1 MSSRPAFDPVD
12 TSFDPVLHSQKD
24 DVESPSLSS
33 GNALARFEF
42 EPGRSRDGTKVLM
55 VEWEEDTS
63 TRGLEGDW
71 EISWEG
77 KRTVLPATDPTKEP
91 GDEVPL
97 NRIYFML
104 GPGVV
109 IPASVK
115 LRKGSVQWRTNP
127 LPAIFSPELGATA
140 RQAGKKGV
148 LHTIWAKKR
157 LQGLQREIDAE
168 TKKNSEGIGLEMAE
182 AEKGWI
188 EDNFGVLS
196 KPSPVSLPGQG
207 SLASAMGAAQS
218 NNPASPRSPGGGR
231 LMDKLNGLKLGT
243 SSQQLNGRS
252 SVPADT
258 QHPLSP
264 EMSDVA
270 VGSFGSFAALKGT
283 PPPSVLAARAAQT
296 SQAQKRVVAQRP
308 PDSFAARQR
317 QEGGMGSLNAFADN
331 DTGFQ
336 RMQPSDADKADDL
349 FALPISPRS
358 PEMTK
363 SPFSFGTVDTM
374 KYVKNSGQDDEETVA
389 ITTTISKYTTP
400 CARERQASTSLPD
413 QCDDANDQL
422 SELKAMDTQSNNS
435 ISIPRSHGDQ
445 YDHANISEQR
455 EIGAKT
461 YQRRDDES
469 NGDAIRFAPAVRW
482 RSTPCIHMER
492 TYWPPATRDGYTS
505 GEVKEV
511 RVKDWRSDRFV
522 FAHCG
527 HEGLCQCFEV
537 FDAIKSPLIVASDG
551 GVRHEN
557 RPSAL
562 TGIGVFVGP
571 DSPFNASEL
580 ALPSMEGPDSCTAE
594 LSAGLR
600 ALQIILQ
607 MKVEGRIPNVKEVI
621 LKTDSRHM
629 RAAMTRRIFKW
640 RRDGFTTSSGR
651 AIKYRDLYWPLEEA
665 VVQLFNTHHTATLF
679 FWTPRK
685 FNRNAD
691 ALASAALKQSDV
703 RRADELAKMEKLRHT
718 KRKRE
723 QDEETK
729 LANVE
734 SLGGRRKSA
743 PRVRRNSATT
753 SVPLPDAFEIRSR
766 LALPGGPTS
775 VAMQAKSKL
784 IDSFKT
790 LSAKLD
796 NSARGKPETQLQPSC
811 LPPSPKSRQTPHVAN
826 NAATQP
832 SIPKGSSLPHQQ
844 QQQQQPPRLRSVLPL
859 DTPTFGAVA
868 PESITTSL
876 TFSPVLPALLVQ
888 YPKFDKPQQEV
899 TTTNVLGRRL
909 GGSEFGRPWLH
920 GFLNTAGRVPE
931 LSTPRAVLGL
941 PEQSRSPKRRC
952 LPALPNFDSHHA
964 KSMAPR
970 SSTTPAFDDTVLRH
984 PPSSAHSFDRVARDA
999 RDINQPLSAPRF
1011 CLASLSPPPYERPP
1025 AAALG
1030 PRHPTPTCGVPATPA
1045 MFSKIS
1051 PACHAS
1057 CNAVRAPRPF
1067 CQPRTLLS
1075 SAATA
1080 SRRGDLDHLL
1090 HPGPMRD
1097 LLVLPLLSPLRMAE
1111 HPGACQSV
1119 WESAP
1124 GSGRLRKLANL
1135 SRSHD
1140 ERSSFGV
1147 SAGMWTKLVLTPDVA
1162 DGVDEHVRALRQ
1174 ITAVLAKGRIHQS
1187 AVGKS
1192 DRCIWRRGTGLKELI
1207 SASQAL

>member
-55 VEWEEDTS
+55 VEWEEDAS

-77 KRTVLPATDPTKEP
+77 KMTVLPATDPTKEP

-109 IPASVK
+109 IPTSVK

-157 LQGLQREIDAE
+157 LQVLQREIDAE
-168 TKKNSEGIGLEMAE
+168 TKTNNEGIGLEMAE

-196 KPSPVSLPGQG
+196 KPSSVSIPGQG

-231 LMDKLNGLKLGT
+231 LMDKLKGLKLGT

-252 SVPADT
+252 SVPADS

-283 PPPSVLAARAAQT
+283 LPPSVLAAKAAQT
-296 SQAQKRVVAQRP
+296 SQAQKRIVAQRP
-308 PDSFAARQR
+308 PDSFASRQR

-349 FALPISPRS
+349 FALPMSPRS

-374 KYVKNSGQDDEETVA
+374 KYVKM
-389 ITTTISKYTTP
+389 
-400 CARERQASTSLPD
+400 RH
-413 QCDDANDQL
+413 DANDQL
-422 SELKAMDTQSNNS
+422 SGLQAMDMHGSNS
-435 ISIPRSHGDQ
+435 ISIPRGHGDK
-445 YDHANISEQR
+445 YDHASTSEQR

-461 YQRRDDES
+461 YQTRNDES
-469 NGDAIRFAPAVRW
+469 NGDTIRFAPAMRW
-482 RSTPCIHMER
+482 RSTPCTHMER
-492 TYWPPATRDGYTS
+492 TYWPPTSHDEYT
-505 GEVKEV
+505 GDEVREV
-511 RVKDWRSDRFV
+511 RVKDWRSDFFV

-527 HEGLCQCFEV
+527 HAGLCQCFEV

-557 RPSAL
+557 RPTAL
-562 TGIGVFVGP
+562 TGIGVFVRP

-580 ALPSMEGPDSCTAE
+580 APPSMEGPDSTTAE

-600 ALQIILQ
+600 ALRIVIQL
-607 MKVEGRIPNVKEVI
+607 KEEGRIPNVREVV
-621 LKTDSRHM
+621 LKTDSRHV
-629 RAAMTRRIFKW
+629 RAAMTRRILKW
-640 RRDGFTTSSGR
+640 RRDGFTTNSGR
-651 AIKYRDLYWPLEEA
+651 AIKYRDLYWPFEEA
-665 VVQLFNTHHTATLF
+665 VAELFNTHHTATLF

-691 ALASAALKQSDV
+691 ALASAALKQEDV
-703 RRADELAKMEKLRHT
+703 HRIDELAKMVNLRHT

-723 QDEETK
+723 QDEESK
-729 LANVE
+729 LADAKV
-734 SLGGRRKSA
+734 LGARRRSA

-753 SVPLPDAFEIRSR
+753 SEPLSDALEVRSR

-775 VAMQAKSKL
+775 VAVQAKSKL
-784 IDSFKT
+784 IDSFKV

-796 NSARGKPETQLQPSC
+796 KSAHGKPETQLQPAC
-811 LPPSPKSRQTPHVAN
+811 LPPSPRFWQTSHVAN
-826 NAATQP
+826 GAATQP
-832 SIPKGSSLPHQQ
+832 SIPKASSPPY
-844 QQQQQPPRLRSVLPL
+844 QQQQPARLRSVLPL

-868 PESITTSL
+868 PEPIITALS
-876 TFSPVLPALLVQ
+876 FSPVLPALLVQ
-888 YPKFDKPQQEV
+888 YPKFEKPQLEA

-920 GFLNTAGRVPE
+920 GFLNTARRVPE
-931 LSTPRAVLGL
+931 SSTPRAVFGL
-941 PEQSRSPKRRC
+941 PEESHSSKRRC
-952 LPALPNFDSHHA
+952 LPALPTFDSHHA
-964 KSMAPR
+964 SFIAPR
-970 SSTTPAFDDTVLRH
+970 SSTTPASSDTAIMH
-984 PPSSAHSFDRVARDA
+984 PPSSAHSCDRVARNA
-999 RDINQPLSAPRF
+999 HDINHSPAESSSTVQRLTKKSGQLQFAGYPELLGAPRF
-1011 CLASLSPPPYERPP
+1011 CLASSSPQLHECQPVIG
-1025 AAALG
+1025 LG
-1030 PRHPTPTCGVPATPA
+1030 PRHLAPIFGVPATLA
-1045 MFSKIS
+1045 SFSKIL
-1051 PACHAS
+1051 PACYAS
-1057 CNAVRAPRPF
+1057 YNAVRASEPS
-1067 CQPRTLLS
+1067 CQPRTPPP
-1075 SAATA
+1075 SAGTA
-1080 SRRGDLDHLL
+1080 SRRGDLKHLL
-1090 HPGPMRD
+1090 HAGPMRE

-1111 HPGACQSV
+1111 HPGACQLV
-1119 WESAP
+1119 WESTP
-1124 GSGRLRKLANL
+1124 GSGRLRKIANL
-1135 SRSHD
+1135 SRSHE

-1147 SAGMWTKLVLTPDVA
+1147 SAGMWTKIVLTPDVA

-1174 ITAVLAKGRIHQS
+1174 ITAVLAKGKEHQS
-1187 AVGKS
+1187 AAEKS
-1192 DRCIWRRGTGLKELI
+1192 ARCIWRRGTGLKELI

>member
-55 VEWEEDTS
+55 VEWEEDAS

-77 KRTVLPATDPTKEP
+77 KRTVLPATDPMKEL

-109 IPASVK
+109 IPTSVK

-157 LQGLQREIDAE
+157 LQVLQWEIDAE
-168 TKKNSEGIGLEMAE
+168 TKTNNEGIGLEMAE

-196 KPSPVSLPGQG
+196 KPSSVSILGQG

-231 LMDKLNGLKLGT
+231 LMDKLKGLRLGT

-252 SVPADT
+252 SVPAES

-283 PPPSVLAARAAQT
+283 PPPSVLAAKSAQP

-308 PDSFAARQR
+308 PDSFASRQR

-349 FALPISPRS
+349 FALPMSPRS

-363 SPFSFGTVDTM
+363 SPFSFGTVDTLNCALLDLAF
-374 KYVKNSGQDDEETVA
+374 KIPRDEEAAVA
-389 ITTTISKYTTP
+389 IATAISKYTTLR
-400 CARERQASTSLPD
+400 ARDSQAPAPPPK
-413 QCDDANDQL
+413 QCDDPNDQM
-422 SELKAMDTQSNNS
+422 SERKAMDTQSS
-435 ISIPRSHGDQ
+435 DSTSIPGGHSDR
-445 YDHANISEQR
+445 YDHAGTSEQR
-455 EIGAKT
+455 EHGVKANQK
-461 YQRRDDES
+461 RNDES
-469 NGDAIRFAPAVRW
+469 NNEAVCFVPAMRW

-492 TYWPPATRDGYTS
+492 TYWPPAVHDEHDDD
-505 GEVKEV
+505 EVMEV
-511 RVKDWRSDRFV
+511 RVKDWRSDQFV

-557 RPSAL
+557 RPNAL
-562 TGIGVFVGP
+562 TGIGVFVGL

-580 ALPSMEGPDSCTAE
+580 VPPSMEGPDSCTAE

-600 ALQIILQ
+600 ALQIIIQL
-607 MKVEGRIPNVKEVI
+607 KEEGRIPNVKEVF

-640 RRDGFTTSSGR
+640 RRDGFTTNSGR

-665 VVQLFNTHHTATLF
+665 VVKLFNTHHTATLF

-691 ALASAALKQSDV
+691 ALASAALKQADV
-703 RRADELAKMEKLRHT
+703 RRVDELAKMETLRHT

-723 QDEETK
+723 QDEEAKRATAK
-729 LANVE
+729 G
-734 SLGGRRKSA
+734 LGVRKKFA

-753 SVPLPDAFEIRSR
+753 SVPLSDAFEVRTR
-766 LALPGGPTS
+766 LALPGDPTS
-775 VAMQAKSKL
+775 AAVQATSKL
-784 IDSFKT
+784 IDSFKI

-796 NSARGKPETQLQPSC
+796 NSARDKPETQPQPSC
-811 LPPSPKSRQTPHVAN
+811 L
-826 NAATQP
+826 
-832 SIPKGSSLPHQQ
+832 QQ
-844 QQQQQPPRLRSVLPL
+844 EQQQPQPARLRSVLPSEAL
-859 DTPTFGAVA
+859 SFAAVA
-868 PESITTSL
+868 PQPMTTASF
-876 TFSPVLPALLVQ
+876 FSPVLPASLV
-888 YPKFDKPQQEV
+888 PSPEFEKAQQEA
-899 TTTNVLGRRL
+899 TTTNALGRRL
-909 GGSEFGRPWLH
+909 
-920 GFLNTAGRVPE
+920 AGKLPT
-931 LSTPRAVLGL
+931 LRAVSVL
-941 PEQSRSPKRRC
+941 PEESHPPKRRC
-952 LPALPNFDSHHA
+952 LATLPTSE
-964 KSMAPR
+964 
-970 SSTTPAFDDTVLRH
+970 L
-984 PPSSAHSFDRVARDA
+984 
-999 RDINQPLSAPRF
+999 
-1011 CLASLSPPPYERPP
+1011 E
-1025 AAALG
+1025 
-1030 PRHPTPTCGVPATPA
+1030 PRHPTPRFGIPATLASFSRMLPA
-1045 MFSKIS
+1045 YN
-1051 PACHAS
+1051 AS
-1057 CNAVRAPRPF
+1057 SDAVP
-1067 CQPRTLLS
+1067 
-1075 SAATA
+1075 
-1080 SRRGDLDHLL
+1080 
-1090 HPGPMRD
+1090 HPG
-1097 LLVLPLLSPLRMAE
+1097 
-1111 HPGACQSV
+1111 
-1119 WESAP
+1119 
-1124 GSGRLRKLANL
+1124 
-1135 SRSHD
+1135 
-1140 ERSSFGV
+1140 
-1147 SAGMWTKLVLTPDVA
+1147 VA
-1162 DGVDEHVRALRQ
+1162 ISTTFFKQ
-1174 ITAVLAKGRIHQS
+1174 
-1187 AVGKS
+1187 
-1192 DRCIWRRGTGLKELI
+1192 DR
-1207 SASQAL
+1207 